1 MSHFMSLWDYRQA
14 LYAEAAKWVAG
25 DIGKPGMT
33 SWNDRRTCRY
43 DAMLFSRHRNG
54 GSYTP
59 PPEGTLRHPGEGII
73 AEPGSYAGIGYRIS
87 LPDNR
92 NKRGGRWWG

>member
-1 MSHFMSLWDYRQA
+1 MSHLMNLWDYRQA

-25 DIGKPGMT
+25 DVGKPGMT
-33 SWNDRRTCRY
+33 SWNRRHTCRY
-43 DAMLFSRHRNG
+43 DAVLSRVGKR
-54 GSYTP
+54 GSGLP
-59 PPEGTLRHPGEGII
+59 PPEGTLCHPGLGML

-92 NKRGGRWWG
+92 NKRGGRWW